1 MEVSKADAVALC
13 SGINPCAPPSASTG
27 TLHRRPRRIWANQTV
42 LGDWRGTNRR
52 NSNTSRSRGAGEWSE
67 AERRPR
73 AQGNEPPP
81 QPAPAGRRPWK
92 RKPSAAPRGPAARR
106 QPPSPWLVWS
116 LDGALN
122 LSCPSWAFLACGL
135 TLGSGYVDWVY
146 RSSCGLQCLCIL
158 SSLKNET
165 NREMFWVSIKL
176 FETFHQSDL
185 VQQLIQSTFI
195 FSFAYC
201 EIKSILRK
209 CLREGERERSRK

>member
-42 LGDWRGTNRR
+42 PGDWRGTNRR

-116 LDGALN
+116 LDGALK
-122 LSCPSWAFLACGL
+122 P
-135 TLGSGYVDWVY
+135 
-146 RSSCGLQCLCIL
+146 
-158 SSLKNET
+158 SSLALLGLSLLADWRWVQVMWTGSKGVAVDYSVYVFSHLWRMKRIEKCFEFQLNSSKHFI
-165 NREMFWVSIKL
+165 NRIWFNS
-176 FETFHQSDL
+176 S
-185 VQQLIQSTFI
+185 
-195 FSFAYC
+195 FSHHLYF
-201 EIKSILRK
+201 
-209 CLREGERERSRK
+209 RSHIVRLNPS